1 MRDKSRA
8 LRSPEFPLA
17 VALAAVAGWVD
28 AAAYVRFKHTFV
40 SFMGGNSTKL
50 AGSLSA
56 VHGAPILLM
65 LLAIAGFVAGAVAGE
80 SLAIAAGQRG
90 RTAALLGE
98 GLFLFAAAGATL
110 AFGNSAIPVPLL
122 AFALG
127 MQNASVH
134 DVGGV
139 SISITYVTGALV
151 HFGREIAS
159 ALRGEVSWASPLP
172 YLFLW
177 IGLLAGAAGGAA
189 LARVNATL
197 AIAVAA
203 AVAFLLGVFVAFARP
218 LPSRARAG

>member
-17 VALAAVAGWVD
+17 VALAAIAGWVD
-28 AAAYVRFKHTFV
+28 ATAFVRFAHTFV

-56 VHGAPILLM
+56 VHAPPILLM
-65 LLAIAGFVAGAVAGE
+65 VLAIAGFVAGAIAGE
-80 SLAIAAGQRG
+80 SLALAAGQRG

-98 GLFLFAAAGATL
+98 SLFLFAAAGATL
-110 AFGNSAIPVPLL
+110 AFGNSVVPVPLL

-151 HFGREIAS
+151 HFGREVAS
-159 ALRGEVSWASPLP
+159 ALRGQASWASPLP

-177 IGLLAGAAGGAA
+177 TGLIVGAAGGAA
-189 LARVNATL
+189 LARINATL
-197 AIAVAA
+197 AIAIAA
-203 AVAFLLGVFVAFARP
+203 LAAFLLGVFVAVARSFP
-218 LPSRARAG
+218 LRARAG